1 MLEKDTHDHVDDT
14 SSETDNLMRLKQLLD
29 EWKMYYLERDEKENG
44 HVRPNISVKRQH
56 KKICCV

>member
-14 SSETDNLMRLKQLLD
+14 SSETDNLTRLKQLLD

-44 HVRPNISVKRQH
+44 HVFAAH
-56 KKICCV
+56 GE